1 MERYRPKTAL
11 ASAADHLLRLLIA
24 WLAGVG
30 WFVALWGLSLPAL
43 TAGTALGGLFW
54 LCARLLGKKRMQ
66 KKEAALRRTLGGELA
81 LEKLLLLSETEAVTQ
96 CIHWLQSRTNLQITE
111 PMSKGGLG
119 TWDGASV
126 LFRLFAQ
133 HPGTEI
139 TSQQVSE
146 VIREAMQ
153 VKTQRLLLCTTAPL
167 SQAAMRVAET
177 EEPKLRLVGREK
189 LIQLAG
195 ACSPATDEDLCRLK
209 QRKPKRRSAREWMKV
224 VLHPSRAKRYFWYG
238 AGLAALTLV
247 TGQRFYP
254 IPAAICLL
262 LFIGCKLYAA
272 RHRAESWS

>member
-1 MERYRPKTAL
+1 MESYRPKTAL
-11 ASAADHLLRLLIA
+11 ASAADHLLRVLLA
-24 WLAGVG
+24 WAAGVG
-30 WFVALWGLSLPAL
+30 WFVALWGLCLPAL

-54 LCARLLGKKRMQ
+54 LCARLLGKKQVQ
-66 KKEAALRRTLGGELA
+66 KKEAVLRQTLGGELA
-81 LEKLLLLSETEAVTQ
+81 LEKLLLASPDEAAFQ
-96 CIHWLQSRTNLQITE
+96 CVQWLQARTRLQIA
-111 PMSKGGLG
+111 KGGLG

-146 VIREAMQ
+146 VIREALQ

-177 EEPKLRLVGREK
+177 EETKLRLVGREE

>member
-1 MERYRPKTAL
+1 MESYRPKTAL
-11 ASAADHLLRLLIA
+11 ASAADHLLRVLLA
-24 WLAGVG
+24 WAAGVG
-30 WFVALWGLSLPAL
+30 WFVALWGLCLPAL

-54 LCARLLGKKRMQ
+54 LCARLLGKKQVQ
-66 KKEAALRRTLGGELA
+66 KKEVALRQTLGGELA
-81 LEKLLLLSETEAVTQ
+81 LEKLLLASPDEATFQ
-96 CIHWLQSRTNLQITE
+96 CVQWLQARTRLQIE
-111 PMSKGGLG
+111 SDGLG
-119 TWDGASV
+119 IWDGETV

-139 TSQQVSE
+139 SSQQVSE
-146 VIREAMQ
+146 VIREALQ

-177 EEPKLRLVGREK
+177 EETKLRLVGREE

-195 ACSPATDEDLCRLK
+195 ACSPATDEDLYRLK
-209 QRKPKRRSAREWMKV
+209 QRKPKRRSAREWMNV

>member
-1 MERYRPKTAL
+1 MERYRRKTAL
-11 ASAADHLLRLLIA
+11 ASAADHLLRVLLA
-24 WLAGVG
+24 WAAGAG
-30 WFVALWGLSLPAL
+30 WFVALWGLCLPAL

-54 LCARLLGKKRMQ
+54 LCARLLGKKQVQ

-81 LEKLLLLSETEAVTQ
+81 LDKLLLLPEMESVSQ
-96 CIHWLQSRTNLQITE
+96 CVHWLQSRTNLQITE
-111 PMSKGGLG
+111 PTSTGGLG
-119 TWDGASV
+119 TWDGVSV
-126 LFRLFAQ
+126 FFRLAAQ

-146 VIREAMQ
+146 AIREASQ
-153 VKTQRLLLCTTAPL
+153 VKARRLLLCTTAPL
-167 SQAAMRVAET
+167 SHAAVRLTETAEP
-177 EEPKLRLVGREK
+177 ELRLVGREE
-189 LIQLAG
+189 LVQLAG

-254 IPAAICLL
+254 IPAAVCLL
-262 LFIGCKLYAA
+262 LFAGCKIYAA

>member
-1 MERYRPKTAL
+1 MERYRQKTAL
-11 ASAADHLLRLLIA
+11 ASAADHLLRVLIA
-24 WLAGVG
+24 WAAGVG
-30 WFVALWGLSLPAL
+30 WFVALWGLCLPAL

-81 LEKLLLLSETEAVTQ
+81 LEKLRLSPPAEAASRGVR
-96 CIHWLQSRTNLQITE
+96 WLQSRTRLQIDHWTE
-111 PMSKGGLG
+111 SGGLG
-119 TWDGASV
+119 TWEGASV
-126 LFRLFAQ
+126 LFRLTAQ

-139 TSQQVSE
+139 ASQQISE
-146 VIREAMQ
+146 AIRDASQ
-153 VKTQRLLLCTTAPL
+153 VKAQRLLFCTTAPL
-167 SQAAMRVAET
+167 SPSAVRLAET
-177 EEPKLRLVGREK
+177 AEPELRLVGREE

-209 QRKPKRRSAREWMKV
+209 QRKPKRRSAREWLKII
-224 VLHPSRAKRYFWYG
+224 LHPSRAKRYFWYG

-254 IPAAICLL
+254 IPAAVCLL
-262 LFIGCKLYAA
+262 LFAGCKIYAA

>member
-1 MERYRPKTAL
+1 MESYRPKTAL
-11 ASAADHLLRLLIA
+11 ASAADHLLRVLLA
-24 WLAGVG
+24 WAAGVG
-30 WFVALWGLSLPAL
+30 WFVALWGLCLPAL

-54 LCARLLGKKRMQ
+54 LCARLLGKKQVQ
-66 KKEAALRRTLGGELA
+66 KKEAALRQTLGGELA
-81 LEKLLLLSETEAVTQ
+81 LEKLLLVSPTEAAFQ
-96 CIHWLQSRTNLQITE
+96 CVQWLQARTRLQIE
-111 PMSKGGLG
+111 NGGLG
-119 TWDGASV
+119 MWDGKTV

-139 TSQQVSE
+139 SSQQVSE
-146 VIREAMQ
+146 VIREALQ

-177 EEPKLRLVGREK
+177 EETKLRLVGREE

>member
-66 KKEAALRRTLGGELA
+66 KKETALRRTLGGELA
-81 LEKLLLLSETEAVTQ
+81 LEKLLLLSETEAITQ

-177 EEPKLRLVGREK
+177 EAGGTGRTDP
-189 LIQLAG
+189 AG
-195 ACSPATDEDLCRLK
+195 R
-209 QRKPKRRSAREWMKV
+209 
-224 VLHPSRAKRYFWYG
+224 
-238 AGLAALTLV
+238 
-247 TGQRFYP
+247 
-254 IPAAICLL
+254 CLL
-262 LFIGCKLYAA
+262 PCHG
-272 RHRAESWS
+272 

>member
-1 MERYRPKTAL
+1 MESYRPKTAL
-11 ASAADHLLRLLIA
+11 ASAADHLLRVLLA
-24 WLAGVG
+24 WAAGVG
-30 WFVALWGLSLPAL
+30 WFVALWGLCLPAL

-54 LCARLLGKKRMQ
+54 LCARLLGKKQVQ
-66 KKEAALRRTLGGELA
+66 KKEAALRQTLGGELA
-81 LEKLLLLSETEAVTQ
+81 LEKLLLASPDEAAFQ
-96 CIHWLQSRTNLQITE
+96 CVQWLQARTRLQIE
-111 PMSKGGLG
+111 SGGLG
-119 TWDGASV
+119 MWDGETV

-139 TSQQVSE
+139 SSQQVSE
-146 VIREAMQ
+146 VIREALQ

-177 EEPKLRLVGREK
+177 EETKLRLVGREE
-189 LIQLAG
+189 LIQLVG

>member
-1 MERYRPKTAL
+1 MESYRPKTAL
-11 ASAADHLLRLLIA
+11 ASAADHLLRVLLA
-24 WLAGVG
+24 WAAGVG
-30 WFVALWGLSLPAL
+30 WFVALWGLCLPAL

-54 LCARLLGKKRMQ
+54 LCARLLGKKQVQ
-66 KKEAALRRTLGGELA
+66 KKEAALRQTLGGELA
-81 LEKLLLLSETEAVTQ
+81 LEKLLLASPDEAAFQ
-96 CIHWLQSRTNLQITE
+96 CVQWLQARTRLQIE
-111 PMSKGGLG
+111 SGGLG
-119 TWDGASV
+119 MWDGETV

-139 TSQQVSE
+139 SSQQVSE
-146 VIREAMQ
+146 VIREALQ

-167 SQAAMRVAET
+167 SQAAMHVAET
-177 EEPKLRLVGREK
+177 EETKLRLVGREE
-189 LIQLAG
+189 LIQLVG

>member
-66 KKEAALRRTLGGELA
+66 KKEAVLRQTLGGELA
-81 LEKLLLLSETEAVTQ
+81 LEKLLLASPDEATFQ
-96 CIHWLQSRTNLQITE
+96 CVQWLQARTRLQIE
-111 PMSKGGLG
+111 SDGLG
-119 TWDGASV
+119 IWDGETV

-139 TSQQVSE
+139 SSQQVSE
-146 VIREAMQ
+146 TIRKACQAQ
-153 VKTQRLLLCTTAPL
+153 VQRILLCTTAPL
-167 SQAAMRVAET
+167 SLAACRLAET
-177 EEPKLRLVGREK
+177 AESSLRLVGREE

-195 ACSPATDEDLCRLK
+195 ACCPATDEDLCRLK
-209 QRKPKRRSAREWMKV
+209 QRKPKRRSAREWLKII
-224 VLHPSRAKRYFWYG
+224 LHPSRAKRYFWYG
-238 AGLAALTLV
+238 IGLAALTLA

-254 IPAAICLL
+254 IPAAVCLL
-262 LFIGCKLYAA
+262 LFAGCKIYAA
-272 RHRAESWS
+272 RHRTESWS

>member
-1 MERYRPKTAL
+1 MESYRPKTAL
-11 ASAADHLLRLLIA
+11 ASAADHLLRVLLA
-24 WLAGVG
+24 WAAGVG
-30 WFVALWGLSLPAL
+30 WFVALWGLCLPAL

-54 LCARLLGKKRMQ
+54 LCARLLGKKQVQ
-66 KKEAALRRTLGGELA
+66 KKEAVLRQTLGGELA
-81 LEKLLLLSETEAVTQ
+81 LEKLLLASPDEAAFQ
-96 CIHWLQSRTNLQITE
+96 CVQWLQARTRLQIE
-111 PMSKGGLG
+111 SGGLG
-119 TWDGASV
+119 MWDGETV

-139 TSQQVSE
+139 SSQQVSE
-146 VIREAMQ
+146 VIREALQ

-177 EEPKLRLVGREK
+177 EETKLRLVGREE

>member
-1 MERYRPKTAL
+1 MESYRPKTAL
-11 ASAADHLLRLLIA
+11 ASAADHLLRVLLA
-24 WLAGVG
+24 WAAGVG
-30 WFVALWGLSLPAL
+30 WFVALWGLCLPAL

-54 LCARLLGKKRMQ
+54 LCARLLGKKQVQ
-66 KKEAALRRTLGGELA
+66 KKEAVLRQTLGGELA
-81 LEKLLLLSETEAVTQ
+81 LEKLLLASPDEAAFQ
-96 CIHWLQSRTNLQITE
+96 CVQWLQARTRLQIE
-111 PMSKGGLG
+111 SGGLG
-119 TWDGASV
+119 MWDGETV

-139 TSQQVSE
+139 SSQQVSE
-146 VIREAMQ
+146 TIRKACQAQ
-153 VKTQRLLLCTTAPL
+153 VQRILLCTTAPL
-167 SQAAMRVAET
+167 SSAACRLAET
-177 EEPKLRLVGREK
+177 AEPSLRLVGREE

-195 ACSPATDEDLCRLK
+195 ACCPATDEDLCRLK
-209 QRKPKRRSAREWMKV
+209 QRKPKRRSAREWMKII
-224 VLHPSRAKRYFWYG
+224 LHPSRAKRYFWYG